1 MSDQDNQDKQH
12 GKLISRRDFLW
23 KSSAALM
30 TAGGITIAGC
40 NSHPG
45 SSGYRQP
52 HSDRASDVDPGSWW
66 HQEGFIVHDTVDTNR
81 LAEKVIR
88 ARVDGSWREFKLV
101 ELPERFVDWSLR
113 ARLARLSRMLD
124 FGGID
129 PRDLAGS
136 HNACVATYGG
146 PCRDSAISLNTAYKG
161 MGFSV
166 HASKLAETA
175 RRITGERMRIEQDSA
190 GDPARE
196 IQAKVRFLAEFYHNA
211 SNFDRTKQVSM
222 EIFTSPGFQTHTF
235 LNMMANPIVSASF
248 LAFPTFEIRAVPQLL
263 HPKNPGLSGPERDMI
278 AYVNAIH
285 DFIHSGPG
293 EQIVCVYH
301 VIEVFDDTPNDRSK
315 GRRIA

>member
-1 MSDQDNQDKQH
+1 MSDQDKQQQD

-30 TAGGITIAGC
+30 AAGGLTAGC
-40 NSHPG
+40 NSRPG
-45 SSGYRQP
+45 SPGYHQP
-52 HSDRASDVDPGSWW
+52 HSGQAPSADPGSWW
-66 HQEGFIVHDTVDTNR
+66 HKEGFIVHEAVDTSR
-81 LAEKVIR
+81 LAEGIIR
-88 ARVDGSWREFKLV
+88 ARVDGSWREFAVV

-166 HASKLAETA
+166 HAAKLAETVHK
-175 RRITGERMRIEQDSA
+175 ITGERLRIEQDTA

-196 IQAKVRFLAEFYHNA
+196 IQAKVRFLAEFYHNNA
-211 SNFDRTKQVSM
+211 SNFDRTKQVSL
-222 EIFTSPGFQTHTF
+222 EIFTSPDFQTHTF
-235 LNMMANPIVSASF
+235 LNMMVNPIVSASF

-263 HPKNPGLSGPERDMI
+263 HPKNPGLSGPEKDMI

-293 EQIVCVYH
+293 ERIVCVYH
-301 VIEVFDDTPNDRSK
+301 VIEVFDDTPNDMSRGK
-315 GRRIA
+315 RIA